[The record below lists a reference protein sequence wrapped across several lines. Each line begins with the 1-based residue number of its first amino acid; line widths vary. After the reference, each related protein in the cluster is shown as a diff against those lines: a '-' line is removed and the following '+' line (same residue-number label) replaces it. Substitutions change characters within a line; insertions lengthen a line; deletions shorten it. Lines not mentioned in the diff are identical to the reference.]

1 MATKGEVARTPT
13 AFLYGDVREAAEAIA
28 AYDANVGFQYE
39 ISLRFNSERGI
50 IGHDV
55 RVKDPDGFG
64 LGYLVQVE
72 I

>member
-1 MATKGEVARTPT
+1 MATRGEVIRTPS
-13 AFLYGDVREAAEAIA
+13 AFMYDGVREAAEAIA

-39 ISLRFNSERGI
+39 INLRHNSERGI
-50 IGHDV
+50 IGHEV